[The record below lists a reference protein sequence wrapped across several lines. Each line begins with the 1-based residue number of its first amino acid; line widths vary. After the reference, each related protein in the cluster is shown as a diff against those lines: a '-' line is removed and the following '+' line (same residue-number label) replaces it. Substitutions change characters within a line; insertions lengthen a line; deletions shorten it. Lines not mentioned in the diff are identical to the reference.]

1 MGIGI
6 LTSESK
12 QEVLFILKDSIHGFC
27 MALADSMP
35 GVSGGTVAFIMG
47 FYDQFIGSIYRFVF
61 GGMNEK
67 ESFRQVEKGILFF
80 ALGCLLVV
88 VITWLNGHIG
98 TQSMDLS
105 HFSIGIGIKLFLIGM
120 VAISAMFL
128 PGIAGSTLLLIFG
141 AYIPVITAIRGFLGL
156 QLGYLPALI
165 FFGFGVLCGAVSVV
179 RGIQFCLKRYRVQ
192 SVYTILGMMVGSF
205 YAIVMGSTT
214 LANAQTAM
222 GIGSF
227 RILVALTGIG
237 LVLGMQKLREKNE
250 VVVRAR
256 A

>member
-1 MGIGI
+1 
-6 LTSESK
+6 
-12 QEVLFILKDSIHGFC
+12 

-105 HFSIGIGIKLFLIGM
+105 YFSIGIGIKLFLIGM
-120 VAISAMFL
+120 MA
-128 PGIAGSTLLLIFG
+128 
-141 AYIPVITAIRGFLGL
+141 
-156 QLGYLPALI
+156 
-165 FFGFGVLCGAVSVV
+165 
-179 RGIQFCLKRYRVQ
+179 
-192 SVYTILGMMVGSF
+192 GSF

-214 LANAQTAM
+214 LANAQPAM

-237 LVLGMQKLREKNE
+237 LVLGMQKPREKNE